1 MTAPS
6 GNRGWNDRLK
16 DGFRGKRVLIT
27 GGLGFIGSSLA
38 LRLVP
43 LGAEVTVLDAMIP
56 DYGGNL
62 FNIEPIKKDVTINFS
77 NITDTT
83 SMNYLVRDKDYIFPC
98 AGQVCHVM
106 SLTNPFPD
114 IEYNIKGVAV
124 LMQACKNFNPNVK
137 IVKTGTRGQYGPS
150 AKLPVNEEA
159 PTNPRGIYEISNLAA
174 EKIMKIYNDVH
185 GIRTVLLRLTNIYGP
200 RSQMRHSRFGVV
212 NWFIRQ
218 ALDHETI
225 KVFGDGT
232 ILRDFLYIDDCV
244 DAVLASALSREAE
257 GEILN
262 VGVDKAVCFLDLIKR
277 IIEVTGSGRW
287 EFSEFSPERKA
298 QEPGDFYS
306 DITKIR
312 NIVGWEPAVSLDEG
326 LARTAEYYRKYRQW
340 YWQSPARV

>member
-1 MTAPS
+1 MASNGDEKTRDLAFEA
-6 GNRGWNDRLK
+6 
-16 DGFRGKRVLIT
+16 GFRGKKVLIT

-43 LGAEVTVLDAMIP
+43 LGAEVSLLDAMIP

-62 FNIEPIKKDVTINFS
+62 FNIDPIKDDVTINFS
-77 NITDTT
+77 NITDAT
-83 SMNYLVRDKDYIFPC
+83 SMNYLVRNKDYIFHC

-124 LMQACKNFNPNVK
+124 LMQACKNFNPAVK
-137 IVKTGTRGQYGPS
+137 VIKTGTRGQYGPS
-150 AKLPVNEEA
+150 ERLPVNEEA

-185 GIRTVLLRLTNIYGP
+185 GVRAVLLRLTNIYGP

-212 NWFIRQ
+212 NWFVRQ
-218 ALDHETI
+218 ALDNETI
-225 KVFGDGT
+225 KVFGDGQ

-244 DAVLASALSREAE
+244 DATLQSALCREAE

-262 VGVDKAVCFLDLIKR
+262 VGMDKAVCFLDLVKL
-277 IIEVTGSGRW
+277 IIDVAGSGRW

-298 QEPGDFYS
+298 QEPDDFYS
-306 DITKIR
+306 DITKIKR
-312 NIVGWEPAVSLDEG
+312 IVGWEPKVSLRDG
-326 LARTAEYYRKYRQW
+326 LSRTAEYYRRHRQW
-340 YWQSPARV
+340 YWQPAGKG